1 MTTMSQPATDLP
13 IELPI
18 VLADVEVVATQR
30 LSPSF
35 VRLVLGGAGL
45 AGFGV
50 DGPTWDQ
57 RIKLIVPAAGVE
69 LATTAELE
77 VGADGWYAAWLAL
90 PEERRGTMRTYTVRS
105 VDGTGADTVV
115 TVDVVLHGGDGG
127 PGEAWAARAAIG
139 DRAWLVGPRTGRP
152 FGGIEFAPLPDAR
165 LLLVGDETAVPA
177 VAAILEQLPADATG
191 AAYLEVPFAED
202 VQALTQPDGVQVIW
216 LPRSPEGVGAALIPA
231 VRRHLGLPAA
241 PGADPTVEV
250 DPDLWET
257 PTYSSSGDTLQAS
270 RPVSDRGHVDYAWV
284 AGEAGMVTALRRAM
298 TREAGLSR
306 AQVAFMGYWRIG
318 VSMKG

>member
-13 IELPI
+13 IVPPI
-18 VLADVEVVATQR
+18 VLADVEVRATSR

-35 VRLVLGGAGL
+35 VRLVLGGPGL
-45 AGFGV
+45 AEFGV
-50 DGPTWDQ
+50 EGPTWDQ
-57 RIKLIVPAAGVE
+57 RIKLVVPAAGAE
-69 LATTAELE
+69 LAKAAELE
-77 VGADGWYAAWLAL
+77 MGEDGWYQAWLAL
-90 PEERRGTMRTYTVRS
+90 PEERRGTMRTYTVRA
-105 VDGTGADTVV
+105 VEGAGEDTVV
-115 TVDVVLHGGDGG
+115 VVDVVLHDGDGG
-127 PGEAWAARAAIG
+127 PGEAWAARTAIG
-139 DRAWLVGPRTGRP
+139 ERALLVGPRKGRP

-191 AAYLEVPFAED
+191 VAYLEVPFAED
-202 VQALTQPDGVQVIW
+202 VQALHHPDGVQVIW
-216 LPRSPEGVGAALIPA
+216 LPRSPEPAGAALVPS
-231 VRRHLGLPAA
+231 VRRHLGLPAL
-241 PGADPTVEV
+241 PGADPADDV

-270 RPVSDRGHVDYAWV
+270 RPVGADGHVDYAWV
-284 AGEAGMVTALRRAM
+284 AGEAGMVTSLRRAM

-318 VSMKG
+318 VAMKG